1 MWTKTILTAG
11 LLVSSLGLAHA
22 GDVALYN
29 DSWDNIPQVMVIRGL
44 NAPNSGNV
52 DTYNNVKRGF
62 VTSGSSRLCYKR
74 SSNPNNSSSALQSN
88 WTCASQTV
96 SGTYDLKM

>member
-1 MWTKTILTAG
+1 MRIKVLLTSALLLTSAG
-11 LLVSSLGLAHA
+11 IVHA

-29 DSWDNIPQVMVIRGL
+29 NSWDNIPQVMVIRGL
-44 NAPNSGNV
+44 NAPNSGNI

-74 SSNPNNSSSALQSN
+74 STNPNNSSSPLQSN

-96 SGTYDLKM
+96 SGTYDLKI